1 MAWEEEELEE
11 EHEEEMEASE
21 DEEDVVV
28 GQMPTFMVPK
38 HINKRALKN
47 KALSVSL
54 DKKALKDFVTGFHKR
69 KKKRRK
75 EANKITEEK
84 ERRKRIEARKKRKE
98 EKEIA
103 LYGKVLS
110 SSDTVD
116 AEDGDGM
123 DEDLSAPAPEIKTY
137 EDGGTRIT
145 VVTSEI
151 THEDDDLAP
160 RPASTSYAKKNPSG
174 MAGAKKNPSLGVKK
188 QKPPPKRQYKKNK
201 SKSKKV
207 DTSRRKNKGKN

>member
-1 MAWEEEELEE
+1 MAWEEEVEE

-21 DEEDVVV
+21 EEEEDVVV

-47 KALSVSL
+47 KALSRLPRQESPQVR
-54 DKKALKDFVTGFHKR
+54 DFVTGFHKR
-69 KKKRRK
+69 KKKRRR

-84 ERRKRIEARKKRKE
+84 ERRKRIEARKKRKQ

-110 SSDTVD
+110 SDNAD
-116 AEDGDGM
+116 GEDGDEM
-123 DEDLSAPAPEIKTY
+123 DDDLPAPAPEIKTY

-145 VVTSEI
+145 VVTNEI
-151 THEDDDLAP
+151 THDDDDLGLK
-160 RPASTSYAKKNPSG
+160 PASTSYAKKIPVAAS
-174 MAGAKKNPSLGVKK
+174 AKKNPSLGVKK

-201 SKSKKV
+201 SKTKKV